1 MAKTREIGKAA
12 KEGRGQIIHKGM
24 VRLVTKPQKTED
36 SGVIVSPEFCTQL
49 YWHSSVKATDN
60 FRP

>member
-12 KEGRGQIIHKGM
+12 KEGRGRIIRKGM

-36 SGVIVSPEFCTQL
+36 SGVIVSLEFCTQL
-49 YWHSSVKATDN
+49 YWHSSVKATGN

>member
-12 KEGRGQIIHKGM
+12 KEGRDQVIHKRM

-36 SGVIVSPEFCTQL
+36 SGVIVSLEFCTQL
-49 YWHSSVKATDN
+49 NWYSSVKAADN